1 MTLRG
6 AEMTVTRIARWCC
19 GVLNALLIA
28 YIVLVAG
35 AVLYHHPVRFDLT
48 AKAVRTLSDDTR
60 NCLRSL
66 KEPVRVIVAFGEAD
80 PVKRMVAG
88 RVFQEAQDCLREYT
102 LASAKIQV
110 IDVINV
116 YQRQEAWQQ
125 ARERFKLTDANRVT
139 FMAGARQL
147 DVRLEDMASVKYGR
161 PGSPPMLESMHI
173 ERAFTAALRRL
184 QGEPCKAY
192 LLVNEG
198 IRGQRGPDPGNPGP
212 GGLSAFVAE
221 LKANNYDVRL
231 LDLAREGKVPA
242 DCEVLL
248 AVGLLGP
255 LPSELRAVEAYLEGG
270 GKFFLALNWQYS
282 YHGLAFLEDWGVAV
296 LPAWVVMEH
305 QIAGTKIQT
314 EHVLVTEFDELHPI
328 MRRFEK
334 GRFRM
339 QMTYARPLGGAR
351 GLHGESV
358 PIVGVNAANIWGE
371 RKAGTADRPW
381 VCEAGDFPSAPDGLS
396 VGRALECRTERGA
409 VTRIAVFGTWTFLGN
424 ERLYEF
430 DHASVLHNTLW
441 WLIGREEQAGVR
453 DPEVVIRN
461 IGFDPEGKVRG
472 TLAWALL
479 AIVPGCAALAGVI
492 ILFARRK

>member
-1 MTLRG
+1 M
-6 AEMTVTRIARWCC
+6 AMTRIATWCC
-19 GVLNALLIA
+19 GVLNVLLIVYGA
-28 YIVLVAG
+28 FVLA
-35 AVLYHHPVRFDLT
+35 AILYHHPVRFDLT
-48 AKAVRTLSDDTR
+48 AKAVRTLSDDTKT
-60 NCLRSL
+60 CLAAL

-80 PVKRMVAG
+80 PVKRIVTA
-88 RVFQEAQDCLREYT
+88 RVFQEAQDSLREYT
-102 LASAKIQV
+102 LASPKIQI

-139 FMAGARQL
+139 FIAGARQQ

-161 PGSPPMLESMHI
+161 SGSPPLLESLHV

-192 LLVNEG
+192 LLANEG
-198 IRGQRGPDPGNPGP
+198 IQGQRGPDPANAGP

-221 LKANNYDVRL
+221 LKANNYDVRV
-231 LDLAREGKVPA
+231 LDLAREGTVPA

-248 AVGLLGP
+248 AAGLLGP
-255 LPSELRAVEAYLEGG
+255 LPAELPAVEAYLERG
-270 GKFFLALNWQYS
+270 GKLFLAINPQYS
-282 YHGLAFLEDWGVAV
+282 YLGLEFLEDWGVAV

-305 QIAGTKIQT
+305 QLAGTKIQT
-314 EHVLVTEFDELHPI
+314 EHALVTELNELHPI
-328 MRRFEK
+328 MRKFEK
-334 GRFRM
+334 DRFRM
-339 QMTYARPLGGAR
+339 QMTYARPLGGAK
-351 GLHGESV
+351 GPHGESV
-358 PIVGVNAANIWGE
+358 PIIGVNARNIWGE

-381 VCEAGDFPSAPDGLS
+381 VCDAGDFPSAPDGLS
-396 VGRALECRTERGA
+396 VGRVLETRNERGA
-409 VTRIAVFGTWTFLGN
+409 MARIAVFGSWTFLAN

-461 IGFDPEGKVRG
+461 IGFDPDGRVRS

-479 AIVPGCAALAGVI
+479 AIVPGCGVLAGMIV
-492 ILFARRK
+492 LFARRK